1 MENFFLINP
10 PLSMDKRYG
19 KLKNAGSTMPA
30 LGLCFLA
37 GVIRKHNVTPVI
49 IEASSLELSN
59 EDIIDQIQAAQPE
72 YAGITATTLSIFA
85 AGRLAKEI
93 KQVCSETII
102 IIGGPHITAI
112 PEQTMEL
119 FKDFD
124 IGVIGEGEE
133 TITEIITRNASNLN
147 EIKGIIYRKDAQLHK
162 TEPRPFIKNLDMLPF
177 PAWDILPN
185 FPGNYHPPAFRF
197 RRLPAASLVTSRG
210 CPNKCIF
217 CDRSVFGSHCRV
229 FSAEYIMEM
238 IRNLYNNYGIREILF
253 EDDTFVM
260 FKPRLTTICE
270 SIIREKLN
278 ISWSCLGRADMVSQ
292 DILMLM
298 KRAGC
303 WQIAFGIESGDQR
316 IVDFIKKKISL
327 DKMKK
332 AITLTK
338 EAGIMTKG
346 FFIIGLPT
354 ETKES
359 IKHTID
365 FIDTIP
371 LDDIS
376 INMFT
381 PFPGSKIY
389 QTAKEF
395 GEFEDTWEKMNL
407 LEITFVPHGLTK
419 KELSQYS
426 ILILKRFYL
435 KPKTII
441 AYLKRIIINPQG
453 ILNILKGLIGFF
465 KVVMKRNPL

>member
-1 MENFFLINP
+1 MEKFFLINP

-19 KLKNAGSTMPA
+19 KLKNAGSTMPS
-30 LGLCFLA
+30 LGLCSLA
-37 GVIRKHNVTPVI
+37 GVIRKHNVTPMI
-49 IEASSLELSN
+49 IEAGSLGLSDR
-59 EDIIDQIQAAQPE
+59 DIIDQIQTVKPE
-72 YAGITATTLSIFA
+72 YVGITASTLSIFS

-93 KQVCSETII
+93 KQVRKETVVV
-102 IIGGPHITAI
+102 IGGPHLTAI

-133 TITEIITRNASNLN
+133 TIAELITRNATDLTK
-147 EIKGIIYRKDAQLHK
+147 IKGIIFRENDQLHK

-177 PAWDILPN
+177 PAWDILPD
-185 FPGNYHPPAFRF
+185 FPSAYHPPAFRF

-217 CDRSVFGSHCRV
+217 CDRSVFGSQCRV

-238 IRNLYNNYGIREILF
+238 LHNLYNNYGIREILF

-260 FKPRLTTICE
+260 FKPRLIAICE

-278 ISWSCLGRADMVSQ
+278 ISWSCLGRADMVTQ
-292 DILMLM
+292 DTLTLM

-316 IVDFIKKKISL
+316 IIDFIEKKIRL
-327 DKMKK
+327 DKMKR
-332 AITLTK
+332 AIFWTK

-359 IKHTID
+359 IQHTID
-365 FIDTIP
+365 FIAATP

-376 INMFT
+376 VNMFT

-419 KELSQYS
+419 EELSQYS
-426 ILILKRFYL
+426 QLILKRFYL

-441 AYLKRIIINPQG
+441 AYLKRMLVNPQG
-453 ILNILKGLIGFF
+453 IGSILKGLIGFL
-465 KVVMKRNPL
+465 KVVMNKR

>member
-19 KLKNAGSTMPA
+19 KLKSAGSTMPS
-30 LGLCFLA
+30 LGLCSLA
-37 GVIRKHNVTPVI
+37 GVIRQHNVTPVI
-49 IEASSLELSN
+49 IETSPFGLSDM
-59 EDIIDQIQAAQPE
+59 DIINQIQAAQPR
-72 YAGITATTLSIFA
+72 YAGITATTLSIFS
-85 AGRLAKEI
+85 AGELAKKI
-93 KQVCSETII
+93 KQVCKETII
-102 IIGGPHITAI
+102 IIGGPHLTAT

-133 TITEIITRNASNLN
+133 TIKEIITRDTTDLK
-147 EIKGIIYRKDAQLHK
+147 EIKGIIFRENGQLHR
-162 TEPRPFIKNLDMLPF
+162 TESRSFIKNLNMLPF

-185 FPGNYHPPAFRF
+185 FPNAYHPPSFRF
-197 RRLPAASLVTSRG
+197 KRLPAASLVTSRG

-229 FSAEYIMEM
+229 FSAEYILEM
-238 IRNLYNNYGIREILF
+238 LHNLYNNYGIREILF

-260 FKPRLTTICE
+260 FKPRLITICE
-270 SIIREKLN
+270 SIIQEKLN
-278 ISWSCLGRADMVSQ
+278 ISWSCLGRADMVSP
-292 DILMLM
+292 DILKLM

-303 WQIAFGIESGDQR
+303 WQIAFGIESGDQK
-316 IVDFIKKKISL
+316 ILDFIKKRTHL

-332 AITLTK
+332 AIIWTK

-346 FFIIGLPT
+346 FFIMGFPT
-354 ETKES
+354 ETRES
-359 IKHTID
+359 IQHTID
-365 FIDTIP
+365 FITTTP

-376 INMFT
+376 VNMFT
-381 PFPGSKIY
+381 PFPGSQIY

-395 GEFEDTWEKMNL
+395 GEFEDDWRKMNL

-426 ILILKRFYL
+426 MLILKRFYL

-441 AYLKRIIINPQG
+441 AYLKRMITNPQG
-453 ILNILKGLIGFF
+453 IWNILKGLIGFI
-465 KVVMKRNPL
+465 KVVRKEK